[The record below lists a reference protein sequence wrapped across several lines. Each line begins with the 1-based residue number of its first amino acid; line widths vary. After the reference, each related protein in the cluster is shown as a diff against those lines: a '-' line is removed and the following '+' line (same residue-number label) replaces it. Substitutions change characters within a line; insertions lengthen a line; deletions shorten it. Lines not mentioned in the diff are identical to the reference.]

1 MASRRVVLRFP
12 EQLIDEPIISTTIRD
27 YQLDFNILRAEITPA
42 NEGVMVIAF
51 SGEEKQLDTAI
62 KNLKKRGVKVEPIGH
77 DVVRDEDRCT
87 ECGACVTICPTD
99 ALAICLETRHV
110 GFDSDK
116 CIACEL
122 CVPVC
127 PSRAMSLTF

>member
-12 EQLIDEPIISTTIRD
+12 EQLIDEPIISTTIRTYD
-27 YQLDFNILRAEITPA
+27 LDFNILRAQITPA
-42 NEGVMVIAF
+42 NEGLMVIVF
-51 SGEEKQLDTAI
+51 SGEEKQLDNAI
-62 KNLKKRGVKVEPIGH
+62 KNLKKRGVKVEPIGL
-77 DVVRDEDRCT
+77 DVVRDEDKCT
-87 ECGACVTICPTD
+87 ECGACVTICPTH